1 MDWGGGICIKYV
13 DAVLR
18 EDLAPLTK
26 HNMLTRSRESSG
38 APHRA

>member
-1 MDWGGGICIKYV
+1 MAGEKKKNERQQSHIASPTGITKYV

-18 EDLAPLTK
+18 ED
-26 HNMLTRSRESSG
+26 G